1 MPDRMPEK
9 NVRQN
14 AKQHARTYARTY
26 GRKNARI
33 ECQKIIPYIYIFPD
47 DISETMTNKC
57 RGGDHS
63 K

>member
-1 MPDRMPEK
+1 MSDRMP
-9 NVRQN
+9 
-14 AKQHARTYARTY
+14 KQHARTYARTY

-33 ECQKIIPYIYIFPD
+33 ECQKIIPYINIFPD